1 MSNLDSF
8 LKKDNLSEEEE
19 SVFRSLQLELEQ
31 TYTDLAKGAFV
42 RSRAKWIE
50 EGERNTSYFLS
61 LERRNYKRKSITT
74 LQINEVLC

>member
-1 MSNLDSF
+1 MMSKLDSF

-19 SVFRSLQLELEQ
+19 SVFRSLQLELEH

-50 EGERNTSYFLS
+50 EGEKNTSYFFC
-61 LERRNYKRKSITT
+61 T
-74 LQINEVLC
+74 